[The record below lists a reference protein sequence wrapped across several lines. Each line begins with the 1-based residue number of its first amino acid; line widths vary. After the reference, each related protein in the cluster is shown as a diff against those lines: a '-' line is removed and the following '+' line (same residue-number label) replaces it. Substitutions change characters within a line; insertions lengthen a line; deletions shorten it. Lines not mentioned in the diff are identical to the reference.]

1 MLQKLI
7 IVDWGT
13 TSFRA
18 WLLDADTG
26 VVLAEISQG
35 KGMRALQRSEFAD
48 YARSQLDGWR
58 LNDAEVIPVYLAG
71 MVGAPQGWQQAPQ
84 PPLPMRG
91 EELVRDI
98 VPVEG
103 MADTYIIP
111 GVRQAGRPQ
120 DADVIRGEEVQIF
133 GAMALLGRQSGL
145 VCLPG
150 THSKWCEMREGVF
163 TRFHSSMTGEVYD
176 VMSQHSILSLMADT
190 GAPFDADGF
199 DKGLEQIEGEGGLL
213 NHLFKARARVLYGD
227 LEQSQTASFLSGMLI
242 GSEIKAMRS
251 LYDCSEGEVLLV
263 CADRLAKPYE
273 HALTRKGVACR
284 HISSREATLAG
295 VRALA
300 QLHGAIRQE
309 R

>member
-1 MLQKLI
+1 MTDKLI

-18 WLLDADTG
+18 WLLEADTG
-26 VVLAEISQG
+26 AILAEITEG

-48 YARSQLDGWR
+48 YARSQLNGWR
-58 LNDAEVIPVYLAG
+58 ADSAETIPVYLAG

-98 VPVEG
+98 VPVAD

-111 GVRQAGRPQ
+111 GVRQSGAPQ

-133 GAMALLGRQSGL
+133 GALASLGLESGL
-145 VCLPG
+145 ICLPG
-150 THSKWCEMREGVF
+150 THSKWCEVKGGVF
-163 TRFHSSMTGEVYD
+163 TRFHTSMTGEVYE
-176 VMSQHSILSLMADT
+176 VMSKHSILGLMADPS
-190 GAPFDADGF
+190 AEFDSDGF
-199 DKGLEQIEGEGGLL
+199 EKGLGQIEGDGGGL

-242 GSEIKAMRS
+242 GSEIRAMRAI
-251 LYDCSEGEVLLV
+251 YECEGREILLV
-263 CADRLAKPYE
+263 CADRLAKPYSQ
-273 HALTRKGVACR
+273 ALTHMGLSSR
-284 HISSREATLAG
+284 HISSKDATLAG
-295 VRALA
+295 VRSLA
-300 QLHGAIRQE
+300 ALHGVNSK
-309 R
+309 